1 MIMKS
6 SVVVELDHGSCRAW
20 LLLMLSIAIAVMAD
34 VKVLA
39 ADDLE
44 PDPDSAK
51 AVAKKIQVT
60 KFGNISVTG
69 GEQQVRGSIA
79 SVANEIRE
87 QLNQLCGDPG
97 RKMKLPLI
105 VKLYGAEGDEELPRS
120 ILSKI
125 SSFQGQYQ
133 LLLHIHLAKGVDQ
146 YLLRYHLVEL
156 FLYERGLAD
165 GQLVDQGDRVV
176 IKPWLIIGMLE
187 AIDIRSGDSNRE
199 IYQADIDFLSILPL
213 EKVFDATENQW
224 REMIGREPVAFRAI
238 SGAIVN
244 SLLRQPDGKSGMSSY
259 LAEFATFKGE
269 YENLLRRHFSGMNKS
284 SNSLGKWVNL
294 ELLELA
300 TARVTQ
306 VHSMLE
312 TESRLD
318 GLLKLRYRD
327 LDGAALSVGID
338 DYDQVLKLEQSER
351 IEAVAAA
358 RAELERLSY
367 RCFPTYRP
375 IFNEYDIIL
384 RDIMKG
390 EDKDISS
397 RLAKLIDV
405 RMRMQA
411 AAIRSRDYLDWYYI
425 TQSTDLSGN
434 FTKYRALMEALKKEE
449 LRVSPDDA
457 TSHYLDQVQK
467 IYGASR

>member
-1 MIMKS
+1 MMMKN

-20 LLLMLSIAIAVMAD
+20 LLLMMSIAIAVMAD
-34 VKVLA
+34 VRVLA
-39 ADDLE
+39 AEDLSSDAE
-44 PDPDSAK
+44 GAQ

-60 KFGNISVTG
+60 KFGSISVTG

-79 SVANEIRE
+79 SVANELRE
-87 QLNQLCGDPG
+87 QLNELCGDPG

-105 VKLYGAEGDEELPRS
+105 VKLYGAEGDEELQRS

-125 SSFQGQYQ
+125 SSFQEQYQ
-133 LLLHIHLAKGVDQ
+133 LLLNIHLAKGVDQ
-146 YLLRYHLVEL
+146 YLLRYHLMEL
-156 FLYERGLAD
+156 LLYERGLAD
-165 GQLVDQGDRVV
+165 GQIIEDGDRVTV
-176 IKPWLIIGMLE
+176 KPWLIIGMLE

-199 IYQADIDFLSILPL
+199 IYQADIDFLSVLPL

-327 LDGAALSVGID
+327 VDGSALSVGID
-338 DYDQVLKLEQSER
+338 NYDQVLKLEQSER

-390 EDKDISS
+390 ENKDISS

-405 RMRMQA
+405 RMRMKA

-425 TQSTDLSGN
+425 TQSRELSGN
-434 FTKYRALMEALKKEE
+434 FTKYRAFIEALKKEE

-457 TSHYLDQVQK
+457 TSNYLDQVQK

>member
-1 MIMKS
+1 MMKN

-20 LLLMLSIAIAVMAD
+20 LLLMMSIAIAVMAD
-34 VKVLA
+34 VRVLA
-39 ADDLE
+39 AEDLSSDAE
-44 PDPDSAK
+44 GAQ

-60 KFGNISVTG
+60 KFGSISVTG

-79 SVANEIRE
+79 SVANELRE
-87 QLNQLCGDPG
+87 QLNELCGDPG

-105 VKLYGAEGDEELPRS
+105 VKLYGAEGDEELQRS

-125 SSFQGQYQ
+125 SSFQEQYQ
-133 LLLHIHLAKGVDQ
+133 LLLNIHLAKGVDQ
-146 YLLRYHLVEL
+146 YLLRYHLMEL
-156 FLYERGLAD
+156 LLYERGLAD
-165 GQLVDQGDRVV
+165 GQIIEDGDRVTV
-176 IKPWLIIGMLE
+176 KPWLIIGMLE

-199 IYQADIDFLSILPL
+199 IYQADIDFLSVLPL

-327 LDGAALSVGID
+327 VDGSALSVGID
-338 DYDQVLKLEQSER
+338 NYDQVLKLEQSER

-390 EDKDISS
+390 ENKDVSS

-405 RMRMQA
+405 RMRMKA

-425 TQSTDLSGN
+425 TQSRELSGN
-434 FTKYRALMEALKKEE
+434 FTKYRAFIEALKKEE

-457 TSHYLDQVQK
+457 TSNYLDQVQK

>member
-1 MIMKS
+1 M
-6 SVVVELDHGSCRAW
+6 
-20 LLLMLSIAIAVMAD
+20 
-34 VKVLA
+34 
-39 ADDLE
+39 
-44 PDPDSAK
+44 
-51 AVAKKIQVT
+51 
-60 KFGNISVTG
+60 GNLV
-69 GEQQVRGSIA
+69 
-79 SVANEIRE
+79 
-87 QLNQLCGDPG
+87 C
-97 RKMKLPLI
+97 
-105 VKLYGAEGDEELPRS
+105 PR
-120 ILSKI
+120 
-125 SSFQGQYQ
+125 Y
-133 LLLHIHLAKGVDQ
+133 
-146 YLLRYHLVEL
+146 
-156 FLYERGLAD
+156 LAD
-165 GQLVDQGDRVV
+165 
-176 IKPWLIIGMLE
+176 
-187 AIDIRSGDSNRE
+187 
-199 IYQADIDFLSILPL
+199 
-213 EKVFDATENQW
+213 
-224 REMIGREPVAFRAI
+224 
-238 SGAIVN
+238 
-244 SLLRQPDGKSGMSSY
+244 
-259 LAEFATFKGE
+259 FATFKGE

-318 GLLKLRYRD
+318 GLLKLRYRN

-338 DYDQVLKLEQSER
+338 DYDQVLPLEPSER

-384 RDIMKG
+384 RDIVKG

-405 RMRMQA
+405 RMRMKA
-411 AAIRSRDYLDWYYI
+411 AATRSRDYLDWYYI
-425 TQSTDLSGN
+425 TQSTDLSGT
-434 FTKYRALMEALKKEE
+434 FTKYRALIEALKKEE
-449 LRVSPDDA
+449 LRASPDDA

>member
-1 MIMKS
+1 MMKS
-6 SVVVELDHGSCRAW
+6 SIVVQLDHGSCRAW
-20 LLLMLSIAIAVMAD
+20 LLLMLSIAIAVVAD

-39 ADDLE
+39 AEDLGSGPE
-44 PDPDSAK
+44 GTK
-51 AVAKKIQVT
+51 VAVKKMQITQ
-60 KFGNISVTG
+60 FGSISVTG
-69 GEQQVRGSIA
+69 GEQQVHGRIA
-79 SVANEIRE
+79 SVANELRD
-87 QLNQLCGDPG
+87 QLNQLCGDAG

-105 VKLYGAEGDEELPRS
+105 VKLYGAEGDAKLSRS

-146 YLLRYHLVEL
+146 YLLRYHLMEL
-156 FLYERGLAD
+156 LLYERGLAD
-165 GQLVDQGDRVV
+165 GQFVEEGDRVV
-176 IKPWLIIGMLE
+176 ITPWLVIGMLE

-199 IYQADIDFLSILPL
+199 IYQADIDFLSVLPL

-224 REMIGREPVAFRAI
+224 REMIGREPVTFRAI

-327 LDGAALSVGID
+327 IDGSALRAGID
-338 DYDQVLKLEQSER
+338 DYEQVLKREPSER

-384 RDIMKG
+384 RDIVKG

-405 RMRMQA
+405 RMRMKA

-425 TQSTDLSGN
+425 TQSSDLSGT
-434 FTKYRALMEALKKEE
+434 FTKYRVLREALKKEE
-449 LRVSPDDA
+449 LRASPDDA

>member
-1 MIMKS
+1 MMKN

-20 LLLMLSIAIAVMAD
+20 LLLMMSIAIAVMAD
-34 VKVLA
+34 VRVLA
-39 ADDLE
+39 AEDLSSDAE
-44 PDPDSAK
+44 GAQ

-60 KFGNISVTG
+60 KFGSISVTG

-79 SVANEIRE
+79 SVANELRE
-87 QLNQLCGDPG
+87 QLNELCGDPG

-105 VKLYGAEGDEELPRS
+105 VKLYGAEGDEELQRS

-125 SSFQGQYQ
+125 SSFQEQYQ
-133 LLLHIHLAKGVDQ
+133 LLLNIHLAKGVDQ
-146 YLLRYHLVEL
+146 YLLRYHLMEL
-156 FLYERGLAD
+156 LLYERGLAD
-165 GQLVDQGDRVV
+165 GQIIEDGDRVTV
-176 IKPWLIIGMLE
+176 KPWLIIGMLE

-199 IYQADIDFLSILPL
+199 IYQADIDFLSVLPL

-327 LDGAALSVGID
+327 VDGSALSVGID
-338 DYDQVLKLEQSER
+338 NYDQVLKLEQSER

-390 EDKDISS
+390 ENKDISS

-405 RMRMQA
+405 RMRMKA

-425 TQSTDLSGN
+425 TQSRELSGN
-434 FTKYRALMEALKKEE
+434 FTKYRAFIEALKKEE

-457 TSHYLDQVQK
+457 TSNYLDQVQK

>member
-1 MIMKS
+1 MKN

-20 LLLMLSIAIAVMAD
+20 LLLMMSIAIAVMAD
-34 VKVLA
+34 VRVLA
-39 ADDLE
+39 AEDLSSDAE
-44 PDPDSAK
+44 GAQ

-60 KFGNISVTG
+60 KFGSISVTG

-79 SVANEIRE
+79 SVANELRE
-87 QLNQLCGDPG
+87 QLNELCGDPG

-105 VKLYGAEGDEELPRS
+105 VKLYGAEGDEELQRS

-125 SSFQGQYQ
+125 SSFQEQYQ
-133 LLLHIHLAKGVDQ
+133 LLLNIHLAKGVDQ
-146 YLLRYHLVEL
+146 YLLRYHLMEL
-156 FLYERGLAD
+156 LLYERGLAD
-165 GQLVDQGDRVV
+165 GQIIEDGDRVTV
-176 IKPWLIIGMLE
+176 KPWLIIGMLE

-199 IYQADIDFLSILPL
+199 IYQADIDFLSVLPL

-327 LDGAALSVGID
+327 VDGSALSVGID
-338 DYDQVLKLEQSER
+338 NYDQVLKLEQSER

-390 EDKDISS
+390 ENKDISS

-405 RMRMQA
+405 RMRMKA

-425 TQSTDLSGN
+425 TQSRELSGN
-434 FTKYRALMEALKKEE
+434 FTKYRAFIEALKKEE

-457 TSHYLDQVQK
+457 TSNYLDQVQK

>member
-1 MIMKS
+1 MKN

-20 LLLMLSIAIAVMAD
+20 LLLMMSIAIAVMAD
-34 VKVLA
+34 VRVLA
-39 ADDLE
+39 AEDLSSDAE
-44 PDPDSAK
+44 GAQ

-60 KFGNISVTG
+60 KFGSISVTG

-79 SVANEIRE
+79 SVANELRE
-87 QLNQLCGDPG
+87 QLNELCGDPG

-105 VKLYGAEGDEELPRS
+105 VKLYGAEGDEELQRS

-125 SSFQGQYQ
+125 SSFQEQYQ
-133 LLLHIHLAKGVDQ
+133 LLLNIHLAKGVDQ
-146 YLLRYHLVEL
+146 YLLRYHLMEL
-156 FLYERGLAD
+156 LLYERGLAD
-165 GQLVDQGDRVV
+165 GQIIEDGDRVTV
-176 IKPWLIIGMLE
+176 KPWLIIGMLE

-199 IYQADIDFLSILPL
+199 IYQADIDFLSVLPL
-213 EKVFDATENQW
+213 EKVYDATENQW

-327 LDGAALSVGID
+327 VDGSALSVGID
-338 DYDQVLKLEQSER
+338 NYDQVLKLEQSER

-390 EDKDISS
+390 ENKDISS

-405 RMRMQA
+405 RMRMKA

-425 TQSTDLSGN
+425 TQSRELSGN
-434 FTKYRALMEALKKEE
+434 FTKYRAFIEALKKEE

-457 TSHYLDQVQK
+457 TSNYLDQVQK

>member
-1 MIMKS
+1 M
-6 SVVVELDHGSCRAW
+6 
-20 LLLMLSIAIAVMAD
+20 
-34 VKVLA
+34 
-39 ADDLE
+39 
-44 PDPDSAK
+44 
-51 AVAKKIQVT
+51 
-60 KFGNISVTG
+60 
-69 GEQQVRGSIA
+69 RGSIA
-79 SVANEIRE
+79 SVANELRE
-87 QLNQLCGDPG
+87 QLNELCGDPG

-105 VKLYGAEGDEELPRS
+105 VKLYGAEGDEELQRS

-125 SSFQGQYQ
+125 SSFQEQYQ
-133 LLLHIHLAKGVDQ
+133 LLLNIHLAKGVDQ
-146 YLLRYHLVEL
+146 YLLRYHLMEL
-156 FLYERGLAD
+156 LLYERGLAD
-165 GQLVDQGDRVV
+165 GQIIEDGDRVTV
-176 IKPWLIIGMLE
+176 KPWLIIGMLE

-199 IYQADIDFLSILPL
+199 IYQADIDFLSVLPL

-327 LDGAALSVGID
+327 VDGSALSVGID
-338 DYDQVLKLEQSER
+338 NYDQVLKLEQSER

-390 EDKDISS
+390 ENKDISS

-405 RMRMQA
+405 RMRMKA

-425 TQSTDLSGN
+425 TQSRELSGN
-434 FTKYRALMEALKKEE
+434 FTKYRAFIEALKKEE

-457 TSHYLDQVQK
+457 TSNYLDQVQK